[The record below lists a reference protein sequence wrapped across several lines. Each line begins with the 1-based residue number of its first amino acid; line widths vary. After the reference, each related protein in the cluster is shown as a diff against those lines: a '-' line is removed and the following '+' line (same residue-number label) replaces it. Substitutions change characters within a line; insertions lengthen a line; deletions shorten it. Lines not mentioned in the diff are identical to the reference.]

1 MIFFLPKCDYLLT
14 VSHGGDGLDF
24 WLSEQVVKTESS
36 LLPKQLRHQEYT
48 IQLHFLNK
56 TLVDTIRLDPRYS
69 RSEIP
74 TFRTGHQDGIQP
86 FTHTIRTSRIYHTT
100 TPSQQDSCG
109 YDKVWTT
116 IIQCTY
122 DIEYCWRSTDITG
135 PSQASSIHLLITAS
149 IVLLDQDF
157 RRHPLCLARTSR
169 RFVDTFRLRK
179 TSRKAAHLVK
189 PNAESVVWLKN

>member
-109 YDKVWTT
+109 YDKV
-116 IIQCTY
+116 
-122 DIEYCWRSTDITG
+122 
-135 PSQASSIHLLITAS
+135 
-149 IVLLDQDF
+149 
-157 RRHPLCLARTSR
+157 
-169 RFVDTFRLRK
+169 
-179 TSRKAAHLVK
+179 
-189 PNAESVVWLKN
+189 